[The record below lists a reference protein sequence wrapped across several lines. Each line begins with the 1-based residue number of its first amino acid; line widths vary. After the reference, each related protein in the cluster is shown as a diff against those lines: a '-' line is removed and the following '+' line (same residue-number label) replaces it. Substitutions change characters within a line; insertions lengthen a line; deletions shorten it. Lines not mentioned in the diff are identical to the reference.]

1 MFFIS
6 VDCTAVVQ
14 SHTKVQTKNY
24 LDDHSLDFQVC
35 KLLFLVKCL
44 LLLFP
49 MQMCKFGIEFTGEN
63 VNPTL
68 FKNYLFPLA
77 MQKFGVAS

>member
-1 MFFIS
+1 
-6 VDCTAVVQ
+6 
-14 SHTKVQTKNY
+14 
-24 LDDHSLDFQVC
+24 
-35 KLLFLVKCL
+35 
-44 LLLFP
+44 

-77 MQKFGVAS
+77 MQKFGVASWNFSLFKMYVDLSIAVK

>member
-6 VDCTAVVQ
+6 VDCTAVVK

-35 KLLFLVKCL
+35 KLLFLVKFCCFY
-44 LLLFP
+44 FP
-49 MQMCKFGIEFTGEN
+49 
-63 VNPTL
+63 
-68 FKNYLFPLA
+68 FKCVYLALNS
-77 MQKFGVAS
+77 QEKI